1 MNNIILTVPE
11 EAGGLRLDKWLTSQI
26 EDLTRTAVQNLVESG
41 EVLVNGKTVAKNY
54 KQKAGDVV
62 EINIPEPVELNTEPE
77 NIPLDIIYED
87 SSLLVVN
94 KPKGMVVHPAAG
106 HYSGT
111 LVNALM
117 YHCKDNLSGIN
128 GVSRPGIVH
137 RIDMNTTGVLVTCKN
152 DFAHSRIAA
161 QLAVHDITRKYNAI
175 VWNPFSVESGTVD
188 APLARSRKDR
198 KKVAIDQSG
207 RRAVTH
213 YRVLENFKQFAHVE
227 CQLETGRTHQIRV
240 HMSSIGHPLLGDDVY
255 GSGKSP
261 YNITGQALHA
271 RVLGFVHPRTGKYME
286 FEAPLPD
293 YFQKIL
299 NDLES
304 NGR

>member
-1 MNNIILTVPE
+1 MNEFKLNCETSG
-11 EAGGLRLDKWLTSQI
+11 ARLDKFISDSNIDLSRSAAVNLI
-26 EDLTRTAVQNLVESG
+26 ENGA
-41 EVLVNGKTVAKNY
+41 VLVNGLIVSKKY
-54 KQKAGDVV
+54 KLSQGDVV
-62 EINIPEPVELNTEPE
+62 VVNVPDPMPYEAKAE

-87 SSLLVVN
+87 DDIIVVN

-240 HMSSIGHPLLGDDVY
+240 HMASIMHPLLGDELY
-255 GSGKSP
+255 GPKP
-261 YNITGQALHA
+261 QKMFEKLQGQTLHA
-271 RVLGFVHPRTGKYME
+271 KILGFQHPVTNQYIE
-286 FEAPLPD
+286 VESPLPQ
-293 YFQKIL
+293 YFVELLKNL
-299 NDLES
+299 GNS
-304 NGR
+304 